1 MKIMPLIFWNFYTQ
15 QMQKYDVKKSRQNI
29 VFEEQQIYTSQDNFT
44 PTVLVVIVTF
54 RIYWID

>member
-15 QMQKYDVKKSRQNI
+15 QMQKHDVKKFRQNI
-29 VFEEQQIYTSQDNFT
+29 VFVEQQIYTSQENFT

-54 RIYWID
+54 RRSVE